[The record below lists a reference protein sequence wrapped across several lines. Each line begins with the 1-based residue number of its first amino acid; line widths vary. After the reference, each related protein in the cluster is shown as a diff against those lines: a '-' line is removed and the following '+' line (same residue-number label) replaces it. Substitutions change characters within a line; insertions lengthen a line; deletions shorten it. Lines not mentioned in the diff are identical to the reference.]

1 MARWIQPRGP
11 TAWTFRATAYLEKPG
26 SLQARL
32 LPTFVHCIAHRLI
45 IARRN
50 VFRIAHLMD
59 LFSTYFSF
67 CLGSATLFGEGGFS
81 SLALDLLI
89 FSFRS
94 MAIDTTG
101 PKREMRMKGGGT
113 QGSLTPFAMC

>member
-1 MARWIQPRGP
+1 MARWIQPRGH

-26 SLQARL
+26 PLQARL

-45 IARRN
+45 IARHN
-50 VFRIAHLMD
+50 VFRITQLMD

-67 CLGSATLFGEGGFS
+67 YLGSATLSGEGGFS
-81 SLALDLLI
+81 PLALDLLL

-101 PKREMRMKGGGT
+101 PKREMRMKGAGT
-113 QGSLTPFAMC
+113 R